1 MYRKTR
7 RGFSVLMELIVEE
20 IEKAPLDASV
30 AYRCDLCDYNPY
42 QAWCKGNIARFH
54 GALMKHKQSRR
65 HMEAEAFSRGEQPIH
80 VSKEGVV
87 SATEPERPPHF
98 YITKLETMID
108 KLEQRIDALNNAYDP
123 SETSEEYNLNNLG
136 SLVDD
141 FRPDGSYG
149 FHEKS
154 GESVNPPNPPNP
166 PTFQFKE
173 IEMDA
178 LRRFGDGSCITNTNT
193 MNAISRCL
201 SWCEVMVKDEGRRAK
216 NIAYLTKTREMIK
229 AICGLVAE
237 GWRAEE
243 EDYDVIGGRLDSIME
258 HDFYV

>member
-7 RGFSVLMELIVEE
+7 RGFSLLMELIVEE

-65 HMEAEAFSRGEQPIH
+65 HIEAEAFARGEQPIH

-141 FRPDGSYG
+141 FRPDGSYWKT
-149 FHEKS
+149 EKS
-154 GESVNPPNPPNP
+154 GESVNPPNPPS
-166 PTFQFKE
+166 FQFKE

-243 EDYDVIGGRLDSIME
+243 EDYDVIGERLDSIME